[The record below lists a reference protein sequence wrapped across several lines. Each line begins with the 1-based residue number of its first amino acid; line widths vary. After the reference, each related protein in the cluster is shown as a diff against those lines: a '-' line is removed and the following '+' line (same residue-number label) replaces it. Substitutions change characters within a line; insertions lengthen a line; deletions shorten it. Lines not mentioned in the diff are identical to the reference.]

1 MASIIFY
8 LQFAIISVPS
18 VVSAQENTC
27 KACNCQFS
35 NVDIVSQLIDSKLAA
50 TGINELGKLAI
61 AIYTNC
67 RKVLLIT
74 LITIELC
81 SFWSYLYKMGEGLLS
96 D

>member
-1 MASIIFY
+1 MQQKKQIFKPQVLQYIGIHTLSTIIVLLYRMASIIFY

-61 AIYTNC
+61 AIIIY
-67 RKVLLIT
+67 
-74 LITIELC
+74 
-81 SFWSYLYKMGEGLLS
+81 
-96 D
+96 